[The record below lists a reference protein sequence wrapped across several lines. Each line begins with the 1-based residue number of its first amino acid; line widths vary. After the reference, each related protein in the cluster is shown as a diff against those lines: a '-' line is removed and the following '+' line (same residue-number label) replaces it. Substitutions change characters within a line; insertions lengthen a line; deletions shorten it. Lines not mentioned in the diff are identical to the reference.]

1 MYVKGVNDM
10 PTIKPRC
17 TITFE
22 DEELR
27 DKIDT
32 FRFENRYRSQNDAIM
47 AIINRG
53 IEVLTGEVV
62 TKPKTEEISKEDKR
76 VLTVYHA
83 ADPVYQGIALEIL
96 ENHQAEKKKNR
107 A

>member
-1 MYVKGVNDM
+1 VKGVNDM

-17 TITFE
+17 TITFD

-47 AIINRG
+47 ALINKG

-62 TKPKTEEISKEDKR
+62 TKPKVEEISKEDRR
-76 VLTVYHA
+76 VLNAYHE
-83 ADPVYQGIALEIL
+83 ADDSAKFFALQIL
-96 ENHQAEKKKNR
+96 ESNPVEKKKNR

>member
-1 MYVKGVNDM
+1 MYAKGVNVM

-27 DKIDT
+27 ERIDT

-47 AIINRG
+47 ALINRG
-53 IEVLTGEVV
+53 IEALTGKVPI
-62 TKPKTEEISKEDKR
+62 KPKEEMSVEDKR
-76 VLTVYHA
+76 ILQLYHA
-83 ADPVYQGIALEIL
+83 ADEQARYYAIQLL
-96 ENHQAEKKKNR
+96 ENNPAEKKKNR